1 MRYAE
6 GDNRGVPEVALL
18 GKLAIAVL
26 LAISVARGF
35 AGAPAR
41 ARHPAAARTLLFVAG
56 ALYAG
61 AGATLVADDVLVS
74 AVLAVL
80 GVEASCV
87 SAWLARASG
96 EGGDDD
102 GGGGGPGPDDGDR
115 PVPRG
120 PVIDWDAFDRAR
132 SGWERGRTPAR

>member
-1 MRYAE
+1 MLGE

-18 GKLAIAVL
+18 GKVGVAVL

-35 AGAPAR
+35 AGTPAR
-41 ARHPAAARTLLFVAG
+41 AKHPVAARVMLVVAG

-61 AGATLVADDVLVS
+61 GAVAILEGQVPLS

-87 SAWLARASG
+87 SAWLARAPG
-96 EGGDDD
+96 DGGDDD

-115 PVPRG
+115 PVPQG

-132 SGWERGRTPAR
+132 GSWERGRTPVR

>member
-1 MRYAE
+1 
-6 GDNRGVPEVALL
+6 VPEVALL
-18 GKLAIAVL
+18 GKIIVAVL
-26 LAISVARGF
+26 LAGSVARGF
-35 AGAPAR
+35 AGAPAQ
-41 ARHPAAARTLLFVAG
+41 ARHPAAARTLLVVAG

-61 AGATLVADDVLVS
+61 AAATLVAGDVLVS

-87 SAWLARASG
+87 SAWLARAPG

-132 SGWERGRTPAR
+132 SSWERGRTPAR